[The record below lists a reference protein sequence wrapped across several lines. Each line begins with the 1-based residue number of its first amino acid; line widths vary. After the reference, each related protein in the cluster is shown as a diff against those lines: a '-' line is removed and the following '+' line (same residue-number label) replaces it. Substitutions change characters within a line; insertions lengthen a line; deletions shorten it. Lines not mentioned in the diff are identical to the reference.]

1 MTKEQFV
8 DRATEQIRF
17 KILNAEK
24 RAKNE
29 IASQRERMDKPA
41 FLEWVKNEQAAA
53 GAVPALKMYDS
64 AFGVNWDKV
73 PGVVAQTLADLIE
86 LDIVAQRD
94 PTGIV
99 RLTGKVNWPEQWEQA
114 GPVLMAGS
122 LLPSEWK
129 YYPVFIPYID
139 ALKADVRTRT
149 FKQVSYKKPKEER
162 PYSIRLLAMYL
173 FYTEPGATIKRREE
187 FGAIWG
193 FKGRSFVNEHG
204 RITKLET
211 RTNPSHIK
219 DLDKA
224 IQMMLE
230 NGADQEA
237 QTAAKNDQ
245 LRAYNRAGRKK

>member
-1 MTKEQFV
+1 MTKEQFIERV
-8 DRATEQIRF
+8 ANQITFSILKAEEQ
-17 KILNAEK
+17 
-24 RAKNE
+24 AKKE
-29 IASQRERMDKPA
+29 IDSQRERLDKPA
-41 FLEWVKNEQAAA
+41 FLEWVKAEQVAA
-53 GAVPALKMYDS
+53 GNVPALKMYIS
-64 AFGVNWDKV
+64 IFTNWDTV
-73 PGVVAQTLADLIE
+73 PTEVAQNLTDLIE

-99 RLTGKVNWPEQWEQA
+99 RLTGKVNWQEQWEQA
-114 GPVLMAGS
+114 GPVLMAGI
-122 LLPSEWK
+122 PSEWK
-129 YYPVFIPYID
+129 YYPVFAPYID

-149 FKQVSYKKPKEER
+149 LKQVSYENPKEKR